1 VAAAPT
7 VEAVRIGYAAINREL
22 ADAGVS
28 SHARFILRSYSPE
41 RFRTTLAANLAGLR
55 AILAWNVEHGLLAH
69 RISSNLV
76 PFGSHPVLD
85 VDWAAE
91 FAGELAA
98 FARSHDLRLSF
109 HPGQYTLINSPDEDV
124 HRRSVDDLDHHCRVL
139 EAMGLDTTHK
149 IQIHGGGTYGDVAA
163 AVERFAARY
172 RALPDRIR
180 SRLVVEN
187 EDFGITYREVVEIA
201 DRCGVPVLLDSLHL
215 EVTDPEVRVRDALAR
230 VLPTWGPDDGVPLLD
245 YSSQDPAKRP
255 GAHAQSLDLAHFEAW
270 LDEVGDTDVDVVLEI
285 KDKEPSAV
293 AAAGVV
299 AARVVSTGR

>member
-1 VAAAPT
+1 
-7 VEAVRIGYAAINREL
+7 VRIGYAAINRGL
-22 ADAGVS
+22 ADAGIS

-41 RFRTTLAANLAGLR
+41 RFRATLAANLAGLR

-69 RISSNLV
+69 RISSQLV

-91 FAGELAA
+91 FADELADVGA
-98 FARSHDLRLSF
+98 FARSHDLRISF

-124 HRRSVDDLDHHCRVL
+124 HRRSVDDLDYHCRVL

-149 IQIHGGGTYGDVAA
+149 VQIHGGGTYGDVAA
-163 AVERFAARY
+163 SVERFAARY
-172 RALPDRIR
+172 RALPERIR

-187 EDFGITYREVVEIA
+187 DDFGITYREVVAIA
-201 DRCGVPVLLDSLHL
+201 DRCDVPVLLDNLHL
-215 EVTDPEVRVRDALAR
+215 EVTDPDVRLGEALAR

-245 YSSQDPAKRP
+245 YSSQDPAKRA
-255 GAHAQSLDLAHFEAW
+255 GAHAPSIDPVHFEAW
-270 LDEVGDTDVDVVLEI
+270 LDEVGDVDVDVILEI

-293 AAAGVV
+293 AAAALA
-299 AARVVSTGR
+299 AARKVGTGR